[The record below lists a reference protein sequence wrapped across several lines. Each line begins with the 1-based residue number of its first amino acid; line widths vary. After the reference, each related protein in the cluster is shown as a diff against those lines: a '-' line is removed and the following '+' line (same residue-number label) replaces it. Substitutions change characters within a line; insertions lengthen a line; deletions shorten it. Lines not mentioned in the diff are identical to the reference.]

1 MVTTVVEL
9 AGDVPLGQV
18 QTGVADALPD
28 TAFVRVHRC
37 GVDVPVADMQRGL
50 DGIGCFLGRNLK
62 HPNPNCVLCALSG
75 SSIRGTLLRANLRR
89 IAHGVSVTL

>member
-9 AGDVPLGQV
+9 AGDVPLGPV

-28 TAFVRVHRC
+28 TAFVRVHRG

-50 DGIGCFLGRNLK
+50 DGIGCFFGRNLK
-62 HPNPNCVLCALSG
+62 HPNPNTQ
-75 SSIRGTLLRANLRR
+75 R
-89 IAHGVSVTL
+89 